1 MYARTITPILTN
13 KFFKKKAIVILGAR
27 QTGKTTLTKLLTQ
40 EREERILQLNA
51 DELIVRE
58 QLQNASLASLKQI
71 IGNNNIVIIDEAQ
84 RILNIGITLKLII
97 DNLPNIQLIITGSS
111 ALDLASE
118 INEPL
123 TGRIW
128 QYNLY
133 PISWEEFR
141 SEHHFLEAKSML
153 EQRLIFG
160 MYPDVINNT
169 GNEKEVLN
177 LLANSYLYKDL
188 LNFKGI
194 RKPELL
200 EQLLKALALQMG
212 NEVSYNELSKLLKV
226 DKLTISN
233 YIELLEKSF
242 IVFRLSS
249 YSSNV
254 RNEIAK
260 GKKIYF
266 YDNGI
271 RNSIIQN
278 YNPLNM
284 RNDTG
289 ALWENF
295 LISERIKI
303 NHYHQHLIK
312 HYFWRNTN
320 QQEIDYIEESAGEL
334 SAFEFK
340 WNSKVK
346 NKIPSSFTNAYKVK
360 QTLIINQ
367 DNYEDFIMEPKV

>member
-1 MYARTITPILTN
+1 MYPRIIYPVITKKI
-13 KFFKKKAIVILGAR
+13 FKGKAIIIMGAR
-27 QTGKTTLTKLLTQ
+27 QTGKTTLTKLLTKKRK
-40 EREERILQLNA
+40 EIVLSLNA
-51 DELIVRE
+51 DELIVRT
-58 QLQNASLASLKQI
+58 QLQDASIATLKQI
-71 IGNNNIVIIDEAQ
+71 IGKAKIIVIDEAQ
-84 RILNIGITLKLII
+84 RIPNVGITLKLII
-97 DNLPNIQLIITGSS
+97 DNFPDVQLIVTGSS

-123 TGRIW
+123 TGRKW
-128 QYNLY
+128 EYNLF

-141 SEHHFLEAKSML
+141 AIHNYSEAQTML

-160 MYPDVINNT
+160 MYPDVINNS
-169 GNEKEVLN
+169 GDEKEVLSS
-177 LLANSYLYKDL
+177 LANSYLYKDL
-188 LNFKGI
+188 LNYKGI

-212 NEVSYNELSKLLKV
+212 NEVSYNELSTLLKI
-226 DKLTISN
+226 DKITIAN

-242 IVFRLSS
+242 IVFRLNS

-278 YNPLNM
+278 YNPLDM
-284 RNDTG
+284 RTDVG
-289 ALWENF
+289 VLWENF
-295 LISERIKI
+295 LLSERVKF
-303 NHYHQHLIK
+303 NHYHQRLARP
-312 HYFWRNTN
+312 YFWRTTA

-334 SAFEFK
+334 SAYEFK
-340 WNSKVK
+340 WNKKAKNKFPSGFVK
-346 NKIPSSFTNAYKVK
+346 NYKLKESKIISP
-360 QTLIINQ
+360 
-367 DNYEDFIMEPKV
+367 DNFEEFIM